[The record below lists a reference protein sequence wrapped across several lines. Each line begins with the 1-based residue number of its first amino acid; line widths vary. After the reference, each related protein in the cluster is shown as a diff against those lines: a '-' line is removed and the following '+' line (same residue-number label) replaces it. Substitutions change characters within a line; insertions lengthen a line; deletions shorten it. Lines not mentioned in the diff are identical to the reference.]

1 MLVISDLHLGVVRS
15 GGTTPQSQQAL
26 RDYLRDSLADLLDQH
41 QGEHVVINGDFFE
54 TFQVDTSEMIKAYE
68 ILVKHMATGPLTMIM
83 GNHDASEKAGRVSSW
98 HTLCYFL
105 REAAADRYFRMIDH
119 TDGFCHVTGKAY
131 AISHCMNQSLFD
143 LEIEKA
149 AAKDGTGSYLLL
161 HANYKNGFA
170 ENSDH
175 SLNINDEQVGAL
187 MRAGW
192 MLVLGHEHQGYE
204 LRGGRVIVV
213 GNQYPSSVAD
223 CLGDEVKNALV
234 IDDKGHRYVQTWSS
248 RDHYIEKDWTEIY
261 TLMPDE
267 FKFIRVVGE
276 AKAEQAADV
285 IKAVSSM
292 RQNSSAFVITNAV
305 KTEGADMVSDM
316 ADHSIESIKAF
327 DVVGAILS
335 ELNED
340 EQKCVKELLGE

>member
-1 MLVISDLHLGVVRS
+1 MLVINDTHIGVTRS

-26 RDYLRDSLADLLDQH
+26 RDYLRDSLANLLDQH

-54 TFQVDTSEMIKAYE
+54 SFQVDTSEMIKAYE
-68 ILVKHMATGPLTMIM
+68 ILVKHMLTGPLTMIM

-105 REAAADRYFRMIDH
+105 KEATNDFRMIDH

-161 HANYKNGFA
+161 HCNVKNGFS

-175 SLNINDEQVGAL
+175 SLNLNDEQLGNL

-192 MLVLGHEHQGYE
+192 HIVVGHEHQGYE
-204 LRGGRVIVV
+204 LRSGRVLVV
-213 GNQYPSSVAD
+213 GNQFASSVAD
-223 CLGDEVKNALV
+223 CIGDEVKNALV
-234 IDDKGHRYVQTWSS
+234 VDDKGHRYVQTWSS
-248 RDHYIEKDWTEIY
+248 RDHYIEKDWTELC

-267 FKFIRVVGE
+267 FKFIRVTGE

-285 IKAVSSM
+285 IKVVSALRQNHDAFVVSS
-292 RQNSSAFVITNAV
+292 AV
-305 KTEGADMVSDM
+305 RVEGADAFSDM
-316 ADHSIESIKAF
+316 AEIGAEGVKAF
-327 DVVGAILS
+327 DVLGAIYS
-335 ELNED
+335 ELNE
-340 EQKCVKELLGE
+340 EEVECVKGLLNAQ